1 MKTINSENNDSIS
14 VIVPVYNEWESVTEL
29 SASISENLKKT
40 GKPFEIIFVDDGS
53 TDDTCEKL
61 LQLKRSIPE
70 IKLIRFQ
77 KNYGKS
83 AALSAGFEKAKGH
96 FVVTIDGDLQD
107 EPKEIVNLLQKLEEG
122 YDLVSGWKKQRRDRF
137 IKRFSSKIFNFVTSV
152 TTGVYLHDHNCGLKA
167 YRRVVVKNLSIY
179 GELHRYIP
187 ALIHSLGFKVTEIEV
202 THHHRKYGKTKYGLW
217 RFFAGFFDLL
227 TVLFLTKYTTRP
239 LHLFG
244 IIGLVSFTVGVL
256 INFYL
261 TIMKYFY
268 NQGIGDRPLLF
279 LGILLIL
286 VGFQFVSLG
295 FLAEMISSFGNKDKK
310 YIIRKIYD

>member
-1 MKTINSENNDSIS
+1 MKTINSENNESIS
-14 VIVPVYNEWESVTEL
+14 VIVPVYNECESVTEL

-53 TDDTCEKL
+53 TDDTSEKL

-83 AALSAGFEKAKGH
+83 AALSAGFEKAEGH

-122 YDLVSGWKKQRRDRF
+122 YDLVSGWKKDRRDRF

-167 YRRVVVKNLSIY
+167 YRRVVVKNLSLY

-187 ALIHSLGFKVTEIEV
+187 ALIHSLGFKVAEIEV

-244 IIGLVSFTVGVL
+244 IIG
-256 INFYL
+256 
-261 TIMKYFY
+261 
-268 NQGIGDRPLLF
+268 
-279 LGILLIL
+279 
-286 VGFQFVSLG
+286 
-295 FLAEMISSFGNKDKK
+295 
-310 YIIRKIYD
+310 

>member
-1 MKTINSENNDSIS
+1 MKTINSENNESIS

-53 TDDTCEKL
+53 TDDTSEKL

-83 AALSAGFEKAKGH
+83 AALSAGFEKAEGH

-167 YRRVVVKNLSIY
+167 YRRVVVKNLSLY

-187 ALIHSLGFKVTEIEV
+187 ALIHSLGFKVAEIEV

-227 TVLFLTKYTTRP
+227 TVLFLTKYITRP

-256 INFYL
+256 INLYL

-268 NQGIGDRPLLF
+268 NQGIGNRPLLF

-295 FLAEMISSFGNKDKK
+295 FLAEMISSLGNKDKK
-310 YIIRKIYD
+310 YIIRKTYD